1 MPCRITF
8 ANHGIGE
15 GMETFSIG
23 RVFSRTFQLMRDSLS
38 TAGLYVLA
46 ISVLEFAVITGTALA
61 LGGSLSTGIEDQIW
75 GEWLIGLLAYSLAW
89 AGGIHGMLQIAFH
102 GATSLQECLRVGL
115 GKVFPLTVFLV
126 LWGLALMFGYVL
138 FVIPMLMMLA
148 AWAVAVPAMVGE
160 NLSIMDAFGRSRDL
174 TRGYRLQIFAV
185 LFALLLVMALVWG
198 IGTPAVRNLSGA
210 DNATGESPA
219 ALFAG
224 ALMLLV
230 GWLIG
235 MLNKA
240 TLASLYVE
248 TFLVKEG
255 SPTGQLSE
263 VFG

>member
-38 TAGLYVLA
+38 TAGLFVLA
-46 ISVLEFAVITGTALA
+46 ISVLEFAMITGTALA

-102 GATSLQECLRVGL
+102 GQTSLQECLRVGL

-126 LWGLALMFGYVL
+126 MWGLALMFGYVL

-160 NLSIMDAFGRSRDL
+160 NLSIMDAFGRSRYL

-198 IGTPAVRNLSGA
+198 IGTASVINLSGGDA
-210 DNATGESPA
+210 GEEGTA
-219 ALFAG
+219 ALLAG
-224 ALMLLV
+224 ALMLPV